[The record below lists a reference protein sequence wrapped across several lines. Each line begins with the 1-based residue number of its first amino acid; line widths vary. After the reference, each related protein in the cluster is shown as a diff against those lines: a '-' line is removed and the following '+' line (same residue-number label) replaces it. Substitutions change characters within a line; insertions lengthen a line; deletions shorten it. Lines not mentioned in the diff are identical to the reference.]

1 MVKKKSNKIHSYKN
15 KSRKIGKKSRKR
27 KSKKDHLK
35 TDDIIDVPLSNK
47 ISLGTF
53 ETEGDKNY
61 HYQAYNN
68 IYSYF
73 GQILKQDKNL
83 AKILCFP
90 DNKNEWMNTF
100 IKVNLDDKNINS
112 SELVIQNI
120 SLVGPE
126 ENLNKIL
133 DLVRSCENKGHKFFV
148 ITVML
153 VVPGKPGSHAN
164 ILILDLKEKTI
175 ELFEPHG
182 KRTEMT
188 TMDSLEGAYKISDNL
203 LKKMF
208 SKILPKYSYISPQ
221 NYLPTYGLQWRI
233 DSYTGLCVS
242 WTMLYIHYRIL
253 NPNIERKRLVQYMNT
268 FTKKFI
274 LRYVKQVEE
283 TIKNTKF
290 ENN

>member
-1 MVKKKSNKIHSYKN
+1 MVKLSKGKNFKRKNKNFKRKTKKKSKKN
-15 KSRKIGKKSRKR
+15 
-27 KSKKDHLK
+27 LK
-35 TDDIIDVPLSNK
+35 PDDIIDVPLSNK

-53 ETEGDKNY
+53 ESDGDNNY
-61 HYQAYNN
+61 HYQAYTN

-73 GQILKQDKNL
+73 RKILNKDINL
-83 AKILCFP
+83 QKILCFP
-90 DNKNEWMNTF
+90 DNKNDWMNTF

-148 ITVML
+148 LTVML
-153 VVPGKPGSHAN
+153 VVPGKSGSHAN
-164 ILILDLKEKTI
+164 ILMVDLKEKTI

-182 KRTEMT
+182 KRTEMST
-188 TMDSLEGAYKISDNL
+188 LDSLEGAYDISDRL

-221 NYLPTYGLQWRI
+221 NYLPTYGLQGRI

-242 WTMLYIHYRIL
+242 WSMLYIHYRIL
-253 NPNIERKRLVQYMNT
+253 NPTIERKRIIKYMNT

-274 LRYVKQVEE
+274 LKYVKNVEG
-283 TIKNTKF
+283 TIKNNKF

>member
-1 MVKKKSNKIHSYKN
+1 MSKGKNLKRKN
-15 KSRKIGKKSRKR
+15 KNIKS
-27 KSKKDHLK
+27 KSKKKIKKSKKNNLK
-35 TDDIIDVPLSNK
+35 PDDIIDVPLSNK

-53 ETEGDKNY
+53 ESEGDKNY
-61 HYQAYNN
+61 HYQAYSN

-73 GQILKQDKNL
+73 GQLLKQDKNL
-83 AKILCFP
+83 RKILCFP

-148 ITVML
+148 LTVML
-153 VVPGKPGSHAN
+153 VVPGKSGSHAN

-182 KRTEMT
+182 KRTEMST
-188 TMDSLEGAYKISDNL
+188 LDSLEGAYDISDKL

-208 SKILPKYSYISPQ
+208 SNILPKYTYISPQ
-221 NYLPTYGLQWRI
+221 NYLPTYGLQGRI

-242 WTMLYIHYRIL
+242 WSMLYIHYRIL
-253 NPNIERKRLVQYMNT
+253 NPTIERKRIINYMNT

-274 LRYVKQVEE
+274 LKYVKNVEE
-283 TIKNTKF
+283 TIKNNKF